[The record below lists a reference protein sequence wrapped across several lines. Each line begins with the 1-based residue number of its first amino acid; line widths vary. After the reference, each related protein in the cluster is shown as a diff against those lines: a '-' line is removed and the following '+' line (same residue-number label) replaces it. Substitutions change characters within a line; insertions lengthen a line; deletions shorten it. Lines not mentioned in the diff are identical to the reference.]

1 MLELRAF
8 RANLQSLVLNVQS
21 ELFGNRFPVP
31 FHEGGVYLVYGV
43 AIRAH
48 YLGFEVF
55 GAQVDGVELVV
66 VTDVYLANN
75 PAFHEQGE
83 ATVDGGAGHGVV
95 QVASMVEKLF
105 GREMAV
111 LLEEG
116 IEYSPALP
124 RDPEPFAC
132 EESGKAIPSF
142 LYFLILFAF
151 SHVRLVKTKTLL

>member
-1 MLELRAF
+1 VLELGAF
-8 RANLQSLVLNVQS
+8 RTNLQALVLNVQS

-31 FHEGGVYLVYGV
+31 FHEGSVYLVDGV

-48 YLGFEVF
+48 YLSLEVF
-55 GAQVDGVELVV
+55 GAQVDGVEFVI
-66 VTDVYLANN
+66 VTDVHLADN

-83 ATVDGGAGHGVV
+83 APVDGGAGNGVV
-95 QVASMVEKLF
+95 QLASVVEKLF
-105 GREMAV
+105 SRKMAV

-124 RDPEPFAC
+124 RDPEPFAG

-142 LYFLILFAF
+142 LNFLTLFAF
-151 SHVRLVKTKTLL
+151 SHSVR